1 MKITILY
8 LSITCNTEK
17 MAHYIEEGIKSVGKF
32 EVKMMNINNYEN
44 LDRDFIHDSRAIIFG
59 TPTYCA
65 NMCWQFKKWFDQEW
79 DFDLSGKIGAVFAT
93 ANCIHGGA
101 DVALLGML
109 NHILVKGMLAYSSGA
124 GCGRP
129 FIHLGPIAIRD
140 ELEEKKDLFVL
151 FGKRIAEK
159 TNELFKS

>member
-8 LSITCNTEK
+8 FSITCNTEK
-17 MAHYIEEGIKSVGKF
+17 MAHYIEDGIKSVEKF

-44 LDRDFIHDSRAIIFG
+44 IDREFIHDSRAIIFG

-65 NMCWQFKKWFDQEW
+65 NICWQFKKWFDQEW
-79 DFDLSGKIGAVFAT
+79 DLDLSGKIGAVFAT

-129 FIHLGPIAIRD
+129 FIHLGPIAIKD

-159 TNELFKS
+159 TSELFKS